1 MRWLAVAV
9 ILAVLVITSTVSLGY
24 VHVFRPILVYVRV
37 DDTVTH
43 FAVMGALSAAVNLGF
58 AEARPFGER
67 LGIPLVTAWVVLGA
81 TLEELS
87 QGYFPLRTVTLEDLV
102 YSYMGILT
110 AALGVALL
118 RRLIPAR

>member
-1 MRWLAVAV
+1 M
-9 ILAVLVITSTVSLGY
+9 TS
-24 VHVFRPILVYVRV
+24 
-37 DDTVTH
+37 
-43 FAVMGALSAAVNLGF
+43 
-58 AEARPFGER
+58 
-67 LGIPLVTAWVVLGA
+67 WVVLGA

-118 RRLIPAR
+118 RRLIPAS